1 MSEPIPG
8 QREII
13 DRKAINVRLDAIAHT
28 QPRKKQWIMVL
39 ALLKEMVYNGRVV
52 VRHRFEEDG
61 ASGTDVVRA
70 NSFLMDQLIRII
82 HDFTDTHMLPPR
94 VQTIGDHLGLA
105 AVGGY
110 GRRELS
116 PCSDLDLLFLLS
128 YKTTPYC
135 EQMVECIL
143 YMLWDLGL
151 KVGHATRTVDEC
163 IQQAK
168 ADTTVRTAML
178 EARWLWGAQDL
189 YNQFRLRFQDE
200 IVKVSAIEFVETK
213 LAERDARHERLGDA
227 RYVLEPNVKEG
238 KGGLRDLHT
247 LFWIVRYLYGVSDMG
262 QLVKRGVLI
271 PSVAARFAKAQNFL
285 WTVRC
290 HLHYLTGR
298 AEDRLTF
305 DVQQSIGH
313 RMGYTD
319 HAGTRG
325 VERFMK
331 HYFLIAKDVGNL
343 TRILCAV
350 LEERHKRKPKLS
362 FPALTCQRRAVEGFA
377 LEGGRLTITPE
388 IVVHEPVRLIQLFHV
403 AHKHDIDIHPNALR
417 LITEN
422 LTAIVKLRDDP
433 AANGLFLDILT
444 ARKNPVATLR
454 LMNESSLFGRFIPD
468 FGRVVAQ
475 MQYDMY
481 HVYTTDEHTIRAIGV
496 LHDIEAGE
504 LAAELPLSTQL
515 IQQVHSRRALY
526 MAVLLHDLA
535 KGRGGDHSELGTRVA
550 WKLCTRFRLTAEES
564 DTTSWLVL
572 HHLHMSRTAFKR
584 DLDDAKT
591 VEDFV
596 KVVQSPERLRLLLL
610 LTCCDIRAV
619 GPMAWNGWKGALLR
633 ELYYRAAEAI
643 AGASS
648 IPSRDSR
655 VAKAMDALR
664 MALSDWPLAAV
675 QAHLAR
681 GYPAYWLG
689 FQTEAHVRHAHLIR
703 AAEASGRLLTFEY
716 RRDPS
721 RAGTELV
728 IYTSDHPG
736 LFSQMAGAIAL
747 TGESVVDA
755 RVITLANGMALDT
768 FWIQEPHSTD
778 EDEQIIRLQQIAT
791 TIEKVLKGYV
801 QPELEFRRRKNRK
814 GLFNRIQVFK
824 VPPRCIID
832 NTASKTHTVVEIN
845 GRDRPGFLFNVTST
859 LTGLGLR
866 ISSAQIATYG
876 ERVVDVFYVKDI
888 FGMKITHGAKVHQ
901 VRRRVLEVLGDLNA
915 PLEPLWPLSPRARNR
930 NVRAAGRKA
939 AMEE

>member
-1 MSEPIPG
+1 MLEPIPR
-8 QREII
+8 QHEILNSNL
-13 DRKAINVRLDAIAHT
+13 INSRLDAITRT
-28 QPRKKQWIMVL
+28 QPKHKQWLMVL
-39 ALLKEMVYNGRVV
+39 ALLKESVCNGWLV
-52 VRHRFEEDG
+52 VRRRFEEEG

-70 NSFLMDQLIRII
+70 NTYLMDQLICII
-82 HDFTDTHMLPPR
+82 HKFSVTQILQSDVRDP
-94 VQTIGDHLGLA
+94 GDQLGLA

-110 GRRELS
+110 GRKELS
-116 PCSDLDLLFLLS
+116 PFSDLDLLFILS
-128 YKTTPYC
+128 CKRAPYC
-135 EQMVECIL
+135 KRVVESLL

-163 IQQAK
+163 IWQAK
-168 ADTTVRTAML
+168 ADTTIRTAML
-178 EARWLWGAQDL
+178 EARWLWGKQSL
-189 YNQFRLRFQDE
+189 YKRFRRRFQDE
-200 IVKVSAIEFVETK
+200 IVTVSGVEFVEKK

-262 QLVKRGVLI
+262 QLVQRGVLI
-271 PSVAARFAKAQNFL
+271 PSVAVRFAKAQNFL

-305 DVQQSIGH
+305 DVQQSIGQ

-343 TRILCAV
+343 TRLLCAV

-377 LEGGRLTITPE
+377 QEGERLTITPD
-388 IVVHEPVRLIQLFHV
+388 VVLHEPLRLLKIFQVSHQ
-403 AHKHDIDIHPNALR
+403 HDMDIHPKALR

-422 LTAIVKLRDDP
+422 PTAIVKLREDP
-433 AANGLFLDILT
+433 VANSLFLEILT
-444 ARKNPVATLR
+444 DRKNPVATLR
-454 LMNESSLFGRFIPD
+454 LMNESSFFGRFIPD

-496 LHDIEAGE
+496 LHDVEEGR

-515 IQQVHSRRALY
+515 IQQIHSRRALY
-526 MAVLLHDLA
+526 VAVLLHDIA
-535 KGRGGDHSELGTRVA
+535 KGRGGDHSELGVRVA
-550 WKLCTRFRLTAEES
+550 WKLCTRFGLSPEES
-564 DTTSWLVL
+564 ETVSWLVL
-572 HHLHMSRTAFKR
+572 NHLHMSRTAFKR
-584 DLDDAKT
+584 DLDDPKT

-596 KVVQSPERLRLLLL
+596 QVVQSPERLRLLLL

-619 GPMAWNGWKGALLR
+619 GPTAWNGWKGALLR
-633 ELYYRAAEAI
+633 DLYYRAAEAM
-643 AGASS
+643 AGASAV
-648 IPSRDSR
+648 PSRDCR
-655 VAKAMDALR
+655 VEKAMNILR
-664 MALSDWPLAAV
+664 LALSDWPSTLV
-675 QAHLAR
+675 KAHLAR
-681 GYPAYWLG
+681 AYPSYWLS
-689 FQTEAHVRHAHLIR
+689 FTAEAHVRHAHLIR
-703 AAEASGRLLTFEY
+703 AAEASGRLLTFDS
-716 RRDPS
+716 RQDSS

-747 TGESVVDA
+747 AGESIVDA
-755 RVITLANGMALDT
+755 RVVTLANGMALDT
-768 FWIQEPHSTD
+768 FWIQEQQGVD
-778 EDEQIIRLQQIAT
+778 EDERSIRLKKISAT
-791 TIEKVLKGYV
+791 VDNVINGKVHL
-801 QPELEFRRRKNRK
+801 EREFRKNNK
-814 GLFNRIQVFK
+814 NMFNRTHVFK

-832 NTASKTHTVVEIN
+832 NTASQTHTVIEIN
-845 GRDRPGFLFNVTST
+845 GRDHPGFLFNVTST
-859 LTGLGLR
+859 FTELGLQ

-876 ERVVDVFYVKDI
+876 ERVVDVFYVKNI
-888 FGMKITHGAKVHQ
+888 FGMKITHEAKVQQ

-915 PLEPLWPLSPRARNR
+915 PQESLYSVLPSLRVHKKNI
-930 NVRAAGRKA
+930 RAAGRKSSV
-939 AMEE
+939 E